1 MAAGGLLDE
10 PGEPGTPG
18 RLSRPQ
24 WPGGG
29 TFALAAAG
37 GKRMRSRVAVMCGL
51 DAACGFEMRGR
62 RSEGEAEEEEE
73 EEEAEEGIKRWL
85 PQAPTYREY
94 RLRVSSCGKERPRSK
109 DRDRDTSTLGTHKAH
124 GRKGRSHRDD
134 ECPNRR
140 RAHGRASR

>member
-10 PGEPGTPG
+10 PGEPGKPG

-73 EEEAEEGIKRWL
+73 EEEEAEEGIKRWL

-109 DRDRDTSTLGTHKAH
+109 DRDRDTSTHKAH
-124 GRKGRSHRDD
+124 GTERQ
-134 ECPNRR
+134 EPRR
-140 RAHGRASR
+140 R